1 MQEWLSSDRRARSP
15 DVAEGSMAI
24 DYNPLF
30 EDVSKAD
37 LQAFRRQE
45 KSGGGSGT
53 ITIVIGVAAFALLAY
68 VTVGMVSSELLGAGR
83 PERIAVIVGV
93 ATAVGVGGFFV
104 LRAAGESAARR
115 RYRITRFATRNG
127 MLYSATVST
136 PHYPGAI
143 FQVGSSRQVYERLW
157 RSDTSPLDIGNYRY
171 TTGSGKNKQTH
182 LWHFLGLRLPRRL
195 PHMLLDAKGNN
206 SLFGSNLPV
215 SFNRNQRLS
224 LEGDFD
230 RHFTLYC
237 PREYETDALY
247 LFTPDLMALL
257 IDEAANLD
265 VEIVDDWMFVYSRS
279 RLDLA
284 SPHALAPLFSIVDT
298 VGRKASKRSERYADD
313 RVLGS
318 QTAWATAP
326 LVPSGSLQQPFDAS
340 ANGIAPR
347 LSHNRIAPRGLRL
360 TQQTPWLLFGITA
373 VIVILWF
380 GARFMT
386 GAG

>member
-1 MQEWLSSDRRARSP
+1 
-15 DVAEGSMAI
+15 MAI

-45 KSGGGSGT
+45 KAGGSGGA
-53 ITIVIGVAAFALLAY
+53 ITVFLGVAVFGLLAY
-68 VTVGMVSSELLGAGR
+68 FTFGTVASELLGPRR
-83 PERIAVIVGV
+83 PERIALIIGI
-93 ATAVGVGGFFV
+93 AIAIGIGGFLV
-104 LRAAGESAARR
+104 LRAMGRSAARR

-127 MLYSATVST
+127 MLYSTTVST

-143 FQVGSSRQVYERLW
+143 FHVGGSRQIYERLW
-157 RSDTSPLDIGNYRY
+157 RDDSSPLDIGNYRY

-215 SFNRNQRLS
+215 SFSKNQRLS

-230 RHFTLYC
+230 KHFTLYC

-247 LFTPDLMALL
+247 VFTPDLMALL

-284 SPHALAPLFSIVDT
+284 NPHALAPLFKIIDT

-313 RVLGS
+313 RVIGGQIASAAASSGLVGS
-318 QTAWATAP
+318 
-326 LVPSGSLQQPFDAS
+326 SQQPFGPSAS
-340 ANGIAPR
+340 DLAPR

-360 TQQTPWLLFGITA
+360 KQQTPWLVFGITTA
-373 VIVILWF
+373 IVIVWF
-380 GARFMT
+380 TARFMT
-386 GAG
+386 GVG

>member
-1 MQEWLSSDRRARSP
+1 
-15 DVAEGSMAI
+15 MAI

-37 LQAFRRQE
+37 LQIFRRQE
-45 KSGGGSGT
+45 KSAGGGA

-68 VTVGMVSSELLGAGR
+68 FTISMLFSELLGESR

-93 ATAVGVGGFFV
+93 ASAVGVGGFFA
-104 LRAAGESAARR
+104 LRAIAQSAARR
-115 RYRITRFATRNG
+115 RYRITKFATRNG
-127 MLYSATVST
+127 MLYSTTVST
-136 PHYPGAI
+136 PQYPGAI
-143 FQVGSSRQVYERLW
+143 FEVGRSRQVYERLW
-157 RSDTSPLDIGNYRY
+157 RHDAPPLDIGNYRY

-182 LWHFLGLRLPRRL
+182 LWSFLGLRLPRRL

-215 SFNRNQRLS
+215 SFNKNQRLS

-237 PREYETDALY
+237 PREYESDALY
-247 LFTPDLMALL
+247 IFTPDLMALL
-257 IDEAANLD
+257 IDEAAKLD

-279 RLDLA
+279 KLDLA
-284 SPHALAPLFSIVDT
+284 NPHALAPLFNIVDT
-298 VGRKASKRSERYADD
+298 VGRKTSKRSERYADD

-318 QTAWATAP
+318 QIASDVAP
-326 LVPSGSLQQPFDAS
+326 LALDGSPQQSFDAS
-340 ANGIAPR
+340 TNGIAPR
-347 LSHNRIAPRGLRL
+347 LSHNQIAPRGLRL
-360 TQQTPWLLFGITA
+360 KQQTPWLFFGITA
-373 VIVILWF
+373 AIVVLWF
-380 GARFMT
+380 AARFIT